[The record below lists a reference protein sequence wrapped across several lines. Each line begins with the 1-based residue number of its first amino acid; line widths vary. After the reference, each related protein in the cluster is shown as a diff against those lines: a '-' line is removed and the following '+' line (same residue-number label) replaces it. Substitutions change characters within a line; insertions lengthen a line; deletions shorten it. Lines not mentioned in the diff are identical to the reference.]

1 MKDHSFYQFA
11 LTARGCR
18 DAKGELAEEI
28 FDDLSFPRQEKDFH
42 ILSEYIE
49 TRGDYTVSLAV
60 FDDLYEEY
68 TEWLKF

>member
-11 LTARGCR
+11 LTARGRR

-42 ILSEYIE
+42 ILSEYIV
-49 TRGDYTVSLAV
+49 TRGD
-60 FDDLYEEY
+60 
-68 TEWLKF
+68 

>member
-11 LTARGCR
+11 LTARGRR
-18 DAKGELAEEI
+18 DAKCELAEEI

-49 TRGDYTVSLAV
+49 TQGDYTVSLAV